1 MDPLLLA
8 KINKIKK
15 ERINNIN
22 NNHFFNDD
30 IIRDEYFTNNPTE
43 LVEETLISVGLGYQM
58 WTGEIWQD
66 KTFITRGPQ
75 GETGPQGIKGD
86 NGEGLT
92 FDIIGDIADLGS
104 YDAELKGFTFLD
116 SVTGNL
122 YIKNSDNLSDWSEPV
137 LLRGPQGA
145 QGVQGEVGVEGPTGP
160 QGSTGL
166 QGEVGLQGPQG
177 AQGLQGEIGPT
188 GPQGSTGLQG
198 EAGPQGIPGNNGTNF
213 APTSYGVLD
222 EATITFIQSSG
233 STVNNQYIYVVDP
246 AGDIRVDQN
255 TPAGISGDKSL
266 HIIGYDGATWKDY
279 GQFTG
284 LQGQIGPQG
293 VSGPSGPAGVQ
304 GEVGPA
310 GATGPQ
316 GPQGIQGLTGDV
328 GPQGIQGLTGD
339 VGPAG
344 VKGDTGDVGPQ
355 GIQGLT
361 GDVGPAGVKGDTGDV
376 GPQGIQG
383 LTGDVGPTGA
393 QGEVGPAGA
402 TGPQGPQ
409 GIQGLTG
416 DVGPAGPGVAAGG
429 TTGQALFKKSDT
441 ELDTEWKAIPEDVNK
456 MNKSGGAFTGN
467 TSHARNEVQQPKIK
481 DYSEVVAPNSNATGS
496 VTLDIALGNIHELTL
511 TGATTLVF
519 SNPATTGEACSLTL
533 IIHQGATAQAVTWP
547 ASVKW
552 PSDTIPDISTI
563 NSTYILTLVTVNGG
577 TRWYGF
583 LAGGALA
590 T

>member
-328 GPQGIQGLTGD
+328 GP
-339 VGPAG
+339 
-344 VKGDTGDVGPQ
+344 
-355 GIQGLT
+355 
-361 GDVGPAGVKGDTGDV
+361 
-376 GPQGIQG
+376 
-383 LTGDVGPTGA
+383 
-393 QGEVGPAGA
+393 
-402 TGPQGPQ
+402 
-409 GIQGLTG
+409 
-416 DVGPAGPGVAAGG
+416 AGPGVAAGG